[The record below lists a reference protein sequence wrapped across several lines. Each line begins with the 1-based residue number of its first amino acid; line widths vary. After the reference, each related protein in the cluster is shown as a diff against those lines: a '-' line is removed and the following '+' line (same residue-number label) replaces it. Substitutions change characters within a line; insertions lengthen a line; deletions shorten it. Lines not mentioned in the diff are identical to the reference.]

1 MGELSMDEKTC
12 FDLLSSCT
20 LCPRECKADRTN
32 GRLGYCGAGDTL
44 RVARAALH
52 KWEEPCI
59 CQNEGSGTV
68 FFSHCTLG
76 CVYCQNGE
84 ISRGGRGI
92 DISVDRLS
100 DIFIELQNKGACNI
114 NLVTPMHFAPLIIR
128 AIEKVKGTKLM
139 IPVLINCGGYEKA
152 ETVKMFDGLCDIWLP
167 DFKYTDEKRAV
178 SYSHAPN
185 YMDTALAAID
195 QMLKQTGK
203 PKFDGDMLTSGVIVR
218 HLLLPGALSSSLQA
232 VDILFDRYGD
242 DIIMSLMSQY
252 TPMGGCDKFPILNN
266 HVPKAHYDALIDH
279 AAAIGVTRCYVQD
292 GGADQSSFIP
302 SFSGEGVL

>member
-1 MGELSMDEKTC
+1 MNEMTSRE
-12 FDLLSSCT
+12 LLSCCT
-20 LCPRECKADRTN
+20 LCPRECKANRAA
-32 GRLGYCGAGDTL
+32 GKLGYCGAADKL

-59 CQNEGSGTV
+59 CQKQGSGTV

-84 ISRGGRGI
+84 ISRGGKGI
-92 DISVDRLS
+92 DISVNRLA
-100 DIFIELQNKGACNI
+100 DIFLELQDKGACNI
-114 NLVTPMHFAPLIIR
+114 NLVTPMHFAPLIAE
-128 AIEKVKGTKLM
+128 AIGKVRGSKLN
-139 IPVLINCGGYEKA
+139 IPVLINCGGYEKV

-178 SYSHAPN
+178 SYSNAPN
-185 YMDTALAAID
+185 YRDIALSAID
-195 QMLKQTGK
+195 QMLLQTGA
-203 PKFDGDMLTSGVIVR
+203 PRFDGDLLLSGVIVR
-218 HLLLPGALSSSLQA
+218 HLLLPGALASSIKA
-232 VDILFDRYGD
+232 VDILYDRYGD

-252 TPMGGCDKFPILNN
+252 TPMGSCDKYPILNN
-266 HVPKAHYDALIDH
+266 HVPKAHYDALTDH
-279 AAAIGVTRCYVQD
+279 AASIGVTRCYVQD